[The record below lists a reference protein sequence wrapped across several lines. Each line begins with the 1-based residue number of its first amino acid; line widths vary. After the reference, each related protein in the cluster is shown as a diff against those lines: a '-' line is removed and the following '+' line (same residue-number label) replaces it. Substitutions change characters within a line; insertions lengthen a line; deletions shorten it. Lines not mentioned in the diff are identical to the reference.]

1 MQGCKTVLYIYYEY
15 IDVDIYVNYVCMY
28 TKIFKIDQ
36 SNVNQSNN
44 IYKVLWGI
52 SQRVLELFSTML
64 VYF

>member
-1 MQGCKTVLYIYYEY
+1 MQGCKTVLYIYYEF